1 MVQETFEIQI
11 IPAILGRSLE
21 DVHEQLSRVSRLVPL
36 VQIDVCDGKLTPEAT
51 WPYNKHGEVDFENFL
66 TEDDG
71 LPFWESVNFEI
82 DLMTK
87 KPEDEIEKW
96 VRAGAS
102 RIIVHFESTDP
113 DKLGEIIATL
123 RQSDVEVGISLDV
136 LTPLDVLEPLEE
148 YIDSVQLMG
157 IDRDGFQGQPFDEV
171 VLDRV
176 RQVRE
181 KFPFMHIAVDGG
193 VSLETATDILDAGA
207 DRLVVGSALF
217 ESYDIEETL
226 REFQML

>member
-51 WPYNKHGEVDFENFL
+51 WPYNKHGEADFENFL

-102 RIIVHFESTDP
+102 RIIIHFESADP

-136 LTPLDVLEPLEE
+136 STPLDVLEPLEE

-193 VSLETATDILDAGA
+193 VNLETAADILDAGA